1 MRRIALISI
10 GLAATLLLSGCGT
23 DSSSTESGSSSEQAS
38 HTSAAATSESAKK
51 IPAEYQ
57 AALNKADSYARTMS
71 MSKRGIYDQLKSA
84 SGEDFSPTVAYWAAT
99 HLSGINWNQNALE
112 KAKSY
117 RDDMSM
123 SKNAIYDQ
131 LTSSYGESF
140 TASQAQYAIN
150 HLD

>member
-23 DSSSTESGSSSEQAS
+23 DSSSTESGSPSEQTS

-71 MSKRGIYDQLKSA
+71 MSKRGIIEVRIRRK
-84 SGEDFSPTVAYWAAT
+84 FF
-99 HLSGINWNQNALE
+99 
-112 KAKSY
+112 AKSCLLGSNTFV
-117 RDDMSM
+117 R
-123 SKNAIYDQ
+123 
-131 LTSSYGESF
+131 
-140 TASQAQYAIN
+140 
-150 HLD
+150 H